1 MWEII
6 KIVNKYEHTRKRI
19 IFVTITI
26 ILMRSNWVIHVLSII
41 YIIRKLCPMCLYT
54 RNLWEYSHTP
64 KRQERGMRIHSPS
77 IEFLFFILSKKVKF
91 N

>member
-1 MWEII
+1 
-6 KIVNKYEHTRKRI
+6 
-19 IFVTITI
+19 
-26 ILMRSNWVIHVLSII
+26 
-41 YIIRKLCPMCLYT
+41 MCLYI